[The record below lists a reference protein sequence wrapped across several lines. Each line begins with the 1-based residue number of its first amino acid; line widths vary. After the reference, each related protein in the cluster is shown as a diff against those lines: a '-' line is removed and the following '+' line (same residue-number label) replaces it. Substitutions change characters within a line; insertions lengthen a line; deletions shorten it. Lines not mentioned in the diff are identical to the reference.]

1 MKREEILSKLDEYKK
16 NNREKY
22 NILEMGI
29 FGSVASET
37 NNSKS
42 DIDVVIKTKKADL
55 FIMVHIKEELE
66 NIFKTNIDIV
76 RYRKRMNKYLKNNID
91 HQAIY
96 V

>member
-55 FIMVHIKEELE
+55 FLMVHIKEELE